1 MHQTAHERPG
11 LKDKSTLLLACISF
25 YRHVRS
31 ERGIFMMLPEIVT
44 LVIMA
49 FAVGMDAFSVSLG
62 MGIFELRLR
71 QIFYIGLTTGLFH
84 MFMPL
89 LGILAGHLLSETFGK
104 ITGYVGGGLLIILGV
119 QMVLSSFKSEER
131 MAVVPLGW
139 GLFIFSFLVSLD
151 SFSAGLS
158 LGMFGARAMVAMI
171 CFGVVAAF
179 LTWSGLIMGR
189 KMQSLLGVYG
199 EMFGGLTL
207 ILFGIKL
214 LFS

>member
-1 MHQTAHERPG
+1 M
-11 LKDKSTLLLACISF
+11 LMI
-25 YRHVRS
+25 
-31 ERGIFMMLPEIVT
+31 LPEIIT

-62 MGIFELRLR
+62 MGIFKLRFR
-71 QIFYIGLTTGLFH
+71 QVFYIGMTTGLFH

-89 LGILAGHLLSETFGK
+89 LGILTGHLLSETFGK
-104 ITGYVGGGLLIILGV
+104 ITGYVGGGLLMVLGV
-119 QMVLSSFKSEER
+119 QMILSIFKSEEQ
-131 MAVVPLGW
+131 MAIVPQGW

-158 LGMFGARAMVAMI
+158 LGMFGARAMAAMI
-171 CFGVVAAF
+171 CFGIVAAC

-189 KMQSLLGVYG
+189 KVQSLLGVYG
-199 EMFGGLTL
+199 EMFGGFTL

-214 LFS
+214 IFS

>member
-1 MHQTAHERPG
+1 M
-11 LKDKSTLLLACISF
+11 
-25 YRHVRS
+25 V
-31 ERGIFMMLPEIVT
+31 LPELVT
-44 LVIMA
+44 LIIMA
-49 FAVGMDAFSVSLG
+49 FAVGMDAFSISLG
-62 MGIFELRLR
+62 MGVFKLRLR

-84 MFMPL
+84 MIMPL
-89 LGILAGHLLSETFGK
+89 LGILTGHLLSETFGK

-119 QMVLSSFKSEER
+119 QMVLSSFKTEER
-131 MAVVPLGW
+131 MAIVPVGW
-139 GLFIFSFLVSLD
+139 GLFLFSFLVSLD

-158 LGMFGARAMVAMI
+158 LGMFGARALVAMI
-171 CFGVVAAF
+171 CFGVVAAC

-189 KMQSLLGVYG
+189 KVQNLLGVYG

>member
-1 MHQTAHERPG
+1 M
-11 LKDKSTLLLACISF
+11 
-25 YRHVRS
+25 V
-31 ERGIFMMLPEIVT
+31 LPELVT

-62 MGIFELRLR
+62 MGIFKLRMR

-89 LGILAGHLLSETFGK
+89 LGILTGQFLSETFGK

-119 QMVLSSFKSEER
+119 QMVISSFKSEELI
-131 MAVVPLGW
+131 AIAPVGW
-139 GLFIFSFLVSLD
+139 GVLLFSFLVSLD

-158 LGMFGARAMVAMI
+158 LGMFGARAMAAMI
-171 CFGVVAAF
+171 CFGVVAAC
-179 LTWSGLIMGR
+179 LTWSGLFMGR
-189 KMQSLLGVYG
+189 KVHNFLGVYG
-199 EMFGGLTL
+199 ELFGGLTL